1 MSDPSNSPEGQP
13 GIVSLDGNFV
23 NVGHMHQYLGATEIN
38 ETWVCDGIQYTAT
51 HDPRLPQQYL
61 LHRIPYRPGELA
73 KLFQIIVWD
82 DDQNAEIKV
91 RQWIREGGSTADIKL
106 PKRNVELE
114 ASMGID
120 TTLPAEED
128 IVHLQQ
134 LLPQLWDRLTD
145 KGNKQ

>member
-1 MSDPSNSPEGQP
+1 MSDPNNSPEGQP

-23 NVGHMHQYLGATEIN
+23 NVGRMHQYLGEVQID
-38 ETWVCDGIQYTAT
+38 ETWSHEGIQYTAT

-73 KLFQIIVWD
+73 KLFQILVWD
-82 DDQNAEIKV
+82 NDQNAEICV
-91 RQWIREGGSTADIKL
+91 RQWIRQGGATADIKL

-114 ASMGID
+114 NAMGIN

-128 IVHLQQ
+128 IVQLQQ
-134 LLPQLWDRLTD
+134 LLPQLWDRLIEKHKET
-145 KGNKQ
+145 